1 MKNNLLLIAVICIGQ
16 IYAMEEVQTSIFT
29 KSFVP
34 DFSNP
39 ELFKNIKI
47 QMLSDLEKEYSA
59 LLIEKKQLMG
69 FGCRSL
75 LRAVYQITKEA
86 LEDIELMPF
95 DERQAKKDVLAQLIN
110 QINAELELLIKERN
124 DLFRKKND
132 QSQADTP
139 FRLHSDPK
147 EVMSSMQSEATVQK
161 GFKQEQHYLE
171 CRIVA
176 YELQLKYFRKMYDI
190 LKSYSQYGKEPK
202 VTQAI

>member
-1 MKNNLLLIAVICIGQ
+1 MKNNLLLFAVICIGQ

-95 DERQAKKDVLAQLIN
+95 DDRQAKKQVLAKLIK
-110 QINAELELLIKERN
+110 QINAELEDLVKQKNELLS
-124 DLFRKKND
+124 KKRG
-132 QSQADTP
+132 QLQTDTS
-139 FRLHSDPK
+139 FKLHSSPQ
-147 EVMSSMQSEATVQK
+147 EVLSSLQAQTTIQK
-161 GFKQEQHYLE
+161 GIKQEEHFLE
-171 CRIVA
+171 CQIVA

-190 LKSYSQYGKEPK
+190 LKSYNEYGKEPK
-202 VTQAI
+202 VTQTT